1 MFAPAKTP
9 KAIVDRVN
17 ASVVKAL
24 ADPAVRN
31 GLSSQGAEPV
41 GNTPEEYDRYNRSE
55 IERWTKVARAAGVV
69 AEMLEDEQRASK
81 EYNRA
86 IQIDPEHEGVIR
98 ALHDLDSSAHV
109 ARLIELSAQAQGAK
123 GAVLSL
129 EAALAP
135 AHLR

>member
-1 MFAPAKTP
+1 MKRVLCISMLILLSSFAAFSDIAPAKTP

-24 ADPAVRN
+24 ADPTVRS

-69 AEMLEDEQRASK
+69 AE
-81 EYNRA
+81 
-86 IQIDPEHEGVIR
+86 
-98 ALHDLDSSAHV
+98 
-109 ARLIELSAQAQGAK
+109 
-123 GAVLSL
+123 
-129 EAALAP
+129 
-135 AHLR
+135 